1 MPLANASSKSSSSP
15 LTNLSTSDTGGNNSN
30 SNNNNIRWWRQFLW
44 TFVRPSMHGGRNRVL
59 CGGRV
64 VTGRDTWAFLV
75 AQFLLIAPCVL
86 FAIFVCPYLWHD
98 VQPATV
104 IVFAYLF
111 AVCITSMYYTSFT
124 DPGII
129 PRNLDPY
136 PDTSSTA
143 PRDDAAIIN
152 ANDDPYATPALLL
165 PPRASHC
172 RQCDNCVEDEDH
184 HCVWLNNC
192 VGRRNYRS
200 FFTFI
205 WSGGLA
211 LYHAWLASRNITT
224 HEQIRRST
232 VERDERRPNPFDTGS
247 ISKNCMTVL
256 CRPRISPHID
266 WRLQYTQQD
275 QSQQLPPRVVA
286 PV

>member
-1 MPLANASSKSSSSP
+1 
-15 LTNLSTSDTGGNNSN
+15 
-30 SNNNNIRWWRQFLW
+30 
-44 TFVRPSMHGGRNRVL
+44 GRNRVL

-75 AQFLLIAPCVL
+75 AQVLLIAPSVL
-86 FAIFVCPYLWHD
+86 FFVFVCPYLWHE

-111 AVCITSMYYTSFT
+111 AVCLTSMYYTSFT

-143 PRDDAAIIN
+143 PRDDAAIIDGT
-152 ANDDPYATPALLL
+152 DDPYAPPATAPVPKEVIVNGITVPLKYCSTCKIYR

-200 FFTFI
+200 FFTL
-205 WSGGLA
+205 GGLA
-211 LYHAWLASRNITT
+211 FYHAWLASRNITT
-224 HEQIRRST
+224 HEQVR
-232 VERDERRPNPFDTGS
+232 
-247 ISKNCMTVL
+247 
-256 CRPRISPHID
+256 
-266 WRLQYTQQD
+266 
-275 QSQQLPPRVVA
+275 
-286 PV
+286 